1 MSIIPKILPMG
12 LLEKC
17 IGQRVLVIMKDE
29 KEFIGILNG
38 YNEFFRIILYNNIN
52 RHGFRKC
59 N

>member
-1 MSIIPKILPMG
+1 MSIVPKILPMG

-38 YNEFFRIILYNNIN
+38 YNEFFRIILYNNI
-52 RHGFRKC
+52 K
-59 N
+59 

>member
-1 MSIIPKILPMG
+1 MNIVPKILPMG

-38 YNEFFRIILYNNIN
+38 YNEFFRIINLYNF

>member
-1 MSIIPKILPMG
+1 MNIVPKILPMG

-38 YNEFFRIILYNNIN
+38 YNEFFRIINLYNIN
-52 RHGFRKC
+52 
-59 N
+59 

>member
-1 MSIIPKILPMG
+1 MG

-38 YNEFFRIILYNNIN
+38 YNEFFRIINY
-52 RHGFRKC
+52 
-59 N
+59 